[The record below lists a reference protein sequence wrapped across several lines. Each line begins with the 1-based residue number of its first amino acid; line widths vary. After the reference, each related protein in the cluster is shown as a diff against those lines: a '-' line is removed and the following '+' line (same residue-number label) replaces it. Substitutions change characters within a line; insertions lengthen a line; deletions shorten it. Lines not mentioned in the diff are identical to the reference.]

1 MRLRH
6 FRAGWRALV
15 KEPAYSSVVVGALA
29 VGVAACLLLLGLVR
43 YSWDYNAG
51 VPDVQHVFVVKQRLN
66 SAPAAPWYDQAPL
79 LLRPAALQLPGV
91 LDATSYL
98 PSRPQEQSD
107 GKLIVRVNDGL
118 QQLQSLTVL
127 PGFADMLGLQAVQ
140 GSLKAALD
148 QPESIAITEAAAMR
162 LFGTIDGLGRTIRI
176 EGKLLRAAAILRS
189 TAANTTL
196 PFEALLGVNSVL
208 VEKEVRQ
215 QMLTGEQGWSGKVL
229 IRVRPGASLAA
240 ITDGLQQAV
249 DRSPSIQKIEPEVRT
264 RLGKRKPMDIALS
277 PLRYAYFDHEVAGNF
292 IAAPGERANPLVVAG
307 LGAVGMLILALAAL
321 NYVNLATVRVLQRQV
336 DVAMRKVLGAGVAQI
351 VLHFLAES
359 MVVAGVATGL
369 GLLLAWL
376 ALPVFSTL
384 MNRDLTG
391 MLSPAN
397 IGAALAIG
405 AVLGVVT
412 AAYPAWV
419 AIRVRPNQVLAGRP
433 GSETTGGRLLRRGL
447 TVLQMSS
454 AMGLASVT
462 LAVAWQTG
470 FAMRASPGFDPA
482 PLVIVELPEM
492 VRYSKPAR
500 GLVAALSAQP
510 GVAGIAISEDSV
522 AGNNGSWSRVM
533 QRPGGTGAGMDM
545 KSVSTN
551 FFEQY
556 RIRPAAGRL
565 FDAAV
570 DKEDDAVP
578 VVINAVAAS
587 ELGFGTLDAAV
598 GQAVTYTAFDGKI
611 VHKRIVGI
619 APELRFRSLRET
631 TRATAWELSTDG
643 NTLSIRTTDAP
654 ARIEAVVQAL
664 WPRYFPES
672 IPRIRQAK
680 AIFAANY
687 AEEVR
692 VAKLLAV
699 ATGIA
704 LLIAAVGIYV
714 LSAHT
719 VQRRAREIALRKL
732 HGARPVDVGLLV
744 VREIG
749 GLVAVAAIIGLPLAA
764 LAIERYLAIYVV
776 RAPIG
781 YWTLVFALVSTVAIA
796 LISVA
801 RHAWLAM
808 RMMASDALRV

>member
-15 KEPAYSSVVVGALA
+15 KEPAYSSVVVGTLA

-51 VPDVQHVFVVKQRLN
+51 VPDVEHVYVVKQRLN
-66 SAPAAPWYDQAPL
+66 SAPAAPWYDQAPM

-98 PSRPQEQSD
+98 PSRPLEQSD
-107 GKLIVRVNDGL
+107 GKLIVRVKDRL

-127 PGFADMLGLQAVQ
+127 PGFADMLGLQALQ
-140 GSLKAALD
+140 GSLKPALD
-148 QPESIAITEAAAMR
+148 QPDSIAITEAAAVR
-162 LFGTIDGLGRTIRI
+162 LFGTLDALGRTVQI
-176 EGKLLRAAAILRS
+176 EGKLLRVAAILRS
-189 TAANTTL
+189 PAANTTL

-208 VEKEVRQ
+208 VEKEMRQ
-215 QMLTGEQGWSGKVL
+215 QLLTGEQGWSSKVL
-229 IRVRPGASLAA
+229 IRLRPGASLSA
-240 ITDGLQQAV
+240 ITEGLQRAV

-307 LGAVGMLILALAAL
+307 LGTVGMLILALAAL
-321 NYVNLATVRVLQRQV
+321 NYVNLATVRVLRRQRE
-336 DVAMRKVLGAGVAQI
+336 VAMRKVLGAGVAQI
-351 VLHFLAES
+351 VLQFLAES
-359 MVVAGVATGL
+359 MVVASVATGL

-384 MNRDLTG
+384 MNRDLEG
-391 MLSPAN
+391 MLSPSN
-397 IGAALAIG
+397 LGAALAIG
-405 AVLGVVT
+405 VLLGVVT

-433 GSETTGGRLLRRGL
+433 DSETAGGRRLRRGL

-462 LAVAWQTG
+462 LAVAWQTW
-470 FAMRASPGFDPA
+470 FAMHASPGFDPA

-492 VRYSKPAR
+492 VKYSTPAR
-500 GLVAALSAQP
+500 GLVAALSARP
-510 GVAGIAISEDSV
+510 GVAGIAISDDSV
-522 AGNNGSWSRVM
+522 ARNSGSWSRVM
-533 QRPGGTGAGMDM
+533 QRPGGIGAEMTM

-556 RIRPAAGRL
+556 RIPPAAGRL
-565 FDAAV
+565 FEAAI
-570 DKEDDAVP
+570 DREDDAVP
-578 VVINAVAAS
+578 VVVNAVAAR
-587 ELGFGTLDAAV
+587 ELGFATAGAAV
-598 GQAVTYTAFDGKI
+598 GQAVTYTGPDGK
-611 VHKRIVGI
+611 VNHKRIVGI
-619 APELRFRSLRET
+619 APELRFDSLREP
-631 TRATAWELSTDG
+631 TRATAWELSTGG
-643 NTLSIRTTDAP
+643 NTLSIRTTGAP
-654 ARIEAVVQAL
+654 ARIEALVQAL
-664 WPRYFPES
+664 WPKYFPES
-672 IPRIRQAK
+672 IPRIQQAK

-687 AEEVR
+687 AEEER
-692 VAKLLAV
+692 VAKLLAA
-699 ATGIA
+699 ATGMA

-719 VQRRAREIALRKL
+719 VQRRAKEIALRKL
-732 HGARPVDVGLLV
+732 HGARRVDVGLLV
-744 VREIG
+744 VRETG
-749 GLVAVAAIIGLPLAA
+749 NLVAVAALIGLPLAA

-781 YWTLVFALVSTVAIA
+781 YWTLVFALAATLAIA
-796 LISVA
+796 SMSVA

-808 RMMASDALRV
+808 RMMATDALRA

>member
-1 MRLRH
+1 MTLRN

-15 KEPAYSSVVVGALA
+15 KEPAYSIVVVGALA
-29 VGVAACLLLLGLVR
+29 IGVAACLLLLGLVR
-43 YSWDYNAG
+43 YSWGYNAD
-51 VPDVQHVFVVKQRLN
+51 VPDVEQVFVVKQRLN
-66 SAPAAPWYDQAPL
+66 SAPGAPWYDQAPL
-79 LLRPAALQLPGV
+79 LLRPAALRLPGV

-107 GKLIVRVNDGL
+107 GKLIVRIKGQL

-127 PGFADMLGLQAVQ
+127 PGFAGMLGLQTRQ
-140 GSLKAALD
+140 GSLKDALER
-148 QPESIAITEAAAMR
+148 PESLALTDKTAMR
-162 LFGTIDGLGRTIRI
+162 LFGAEDALGRTLEV
-176 EGKLLRAAAILRS
+176 EGKLLRVAAILRS
-189 TAANTTL
+189 PATNTTL

-208 VEKEVRQ
+208 VEKDIRQ

-229 IRVRPGASLAA
+229 IRLRPGASLAA
-240 ITDGLQQAV
+240 ITEGLQQAV

-292 IAAPGERANPLVVAG
+292 IAAAGERANPVMVAG
-307 LGAVGMLILALAAL
+307 LGAVGLLILALAAL
-321 NYVNLATVRVLQRQV
+321 NYVNLATVRVVQRQRE
-336 DVAMRKVLGAGVAQI
+336 VAMRKVLGASVVQI

-359 MVVAGVATGL
+359 MVVASVATGL
-369 GLLLAWL
+369 GLLFAWL
-376 ALPVFSTL
+376 ALPVFSML
-384 MNRDLTG
+384 MNRDLG
-391 MLSPAN
+391 AMLSPAN
-397 IGAALAIG
+397 IAATVAIG

-433 GSETTGGRLLRRGL
+433 NSESIGGRRLRRGL

-462 LAVAWQTG
+462 LAIAWQTG
-470 FAMRASPGFDPA
+470 FAMRASPGVDPA
-482 PLVIVELPEM
+482 PLLIVELPEM
-492 VRYSKPAR
+492 VKYSKPAR
-500 GLVAALSAQP
+500 GMVAALSAQP

-522 AGNNGSWSRVM
+522 VRNNAPWSRVM
-533 QRPGGTGAGMDM
+533 QRPGGTGAEMAM
-545 KSVSTN
+545 QSVSSN
-551 FFEQY
+551 FFEQN
-556 RIRPAAGRL
+556 RILPLAGRL
-565 FDAAV
+565 FDAAI
-570 DKEDDAVP
+570 DKEDDAEP
-578 VVINAVAAS
+578 VVVNAVAAR
-587 ELGFGTLDAAV
+587 ELGFATLDAAV
-598 GQAVTYTAFDGKI
+598 GQAVTYTGPDGKI
-611 VHKRIVGI
+611 VQKRVVGI
-619 APELRFRSLRET
+619 APELRFHSLRET
-631 TRATAWELSTDG
+631 TRATAWELSTGG
-643 NTLSIRTTDAP
+643 NTLIIRTTVAP
-654 ARIEAVVQAL
+654 AQIEAVVQAL

-672 IPRIRQAK
+672 IPRIGQAST
-680 AIFAANY
+680 IYAANY

-692 VAKLLAV
+692 IAKLLAV

-744 VREIG
+744 VRETG
-749 GLVAVAAIIGLPLAA
+749 SLVLVAAVIGLPLAA

-781 YWTLVFALVSTVAIA
+781 YWTLLFALASTVAIA
-796 LISVA
+796 SISVA

-808 RMMASDALRV
+808 RMMATDALRV